1 MDVDISPVHFNT
13 LASILA
19 QQVPDCEVRA
29 FGSRV
34 KGTARKYSDLD
45 LVVVGKGPL
54 DLSRYSKL
62 TTALEESSLPF
73 NVDVLDWHSIPETFR
88 QGIERQ
94 YIVLQQTGM

>member
-1 MDVDISPVHFNT
+1 MDVDINPVHFNT

-19 QQVPDCEVRA
+19 QQVPEYEVRA

-45 LVVVGKGPL
+45 LVVVGKEPL
-54 DLSRYSKL
+54 GFSRYSKL

-73 NVDVLDWHSIPETFR
+73 NVDVLDWHSIPESFR
-88 QGIERQ
+88 EGIERQ
-94 YIVLQQTGM
+94 YVVLQQSR